1 MFCRLYLFTKMD
13 IHIEINFIWDIYI
26 LKFRQIYLSI
36 WTYIWQFRQIHFAIG
51 TNTFWQARHISQ
63 SRFSFQIHILLSI
76 SLNISVSLSR
86 SCLWSIYLQPQSF
99 GQFLPIK
106 VFHQVSQVDWKVRFL
121 MCLNLLLFWPKSC
134 FGSCAKF
141 SRVTNCGK
149 YRKVLGGAITEVIIH
164 RNCTNITEV
173 HYFRKHSPTTSS
185 KLSTF
190 VKTCFREIY
199 VINKYFLFIPS
210 T

>member
-1 MFCRLYLFTKMD
+1 MD

-36 WTYIWQFRQIHFAIG
+36 WTYIWQFRQIHFAIWLG
-51 TNTFWQARHISQ
+51 TFHNQDLVFRFTFSSQ
-63 SRFSFQIHILLSI
+63 FPWIFLSLL
-76 SLNISVSLSR
+76 R

-106 VFHQVSQVDWKVRFL
+106 VSHQVSQVDWKVRFL

>member
-1 MFCRLYLFTKMD
+1 MGQTHFGRQGTFNNQDLVFRFTFSSQFPW
-13 IHIEINFIWDIYI
+13 IF
-26 LKFRQIYLSI
+26 LS
-36 WTYIWQFRQIHFAIG
+36 
-51 TNTFWQARHISQ
+51 
-63 SRFSFQIHILLSI
+63 LL
-76 SLNISVSLSR
+76 R

-99 GQFLPIK
+99 GLFLPIK
-106 VFHQVSQVDWKVRFL
+106 VSHQVSQVDWKVRFL

-164 RNCTNITEV
+164 RKCTNSTVV
-173 HYFRKHSPTTSS
+173 HYFRKHSRTTSG